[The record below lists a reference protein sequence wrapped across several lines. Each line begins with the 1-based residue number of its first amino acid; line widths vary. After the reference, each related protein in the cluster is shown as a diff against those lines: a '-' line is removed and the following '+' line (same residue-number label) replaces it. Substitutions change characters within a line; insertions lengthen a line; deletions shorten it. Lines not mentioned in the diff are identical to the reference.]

1 MIKVTVNNGGLASAE
16 MPAQE
21 ADVTLADIILA
32 VYTMGDCLHVFHT
45 KYNLP
50 DEAFEFT
57 KKAALLAFV
66 DGCNGTD
73 PEERYTHDGN

>member
-1 MIKVTVNNGGLASAE
+1 MIKITINEGVTNSE
-16 MPAQE
+16 IRAQK
-21 ADVTLADIILA
+21 ADVTLTDIILA
-32 VYTMGDCLHVFHT
+32 VHTMGDCLHVFHT
-45 KYNLP
+45 KCNLS

>member
-1 MIKVTVNNGGLASAE
+1 MIKVTVNKGMASSE
-16 MPAQE
+16 IRAQE
-21 ADVTLADIILA
+21 EEVALAEIILA
-32 VYTMGDCLHVFHT
+32 VHTIGDCLHDFHT
-45 KYNLP
+45 EHNLS
-50 DEAFEFT
+50 DEVFEFT

>member
-32 VYTMGDCLHVFHT
+32 VYTMGDCLHDLRA
-45 KYNLP
+45 KYNLS
-50 DEAFEFT
+50 DKVFELT
-57 KKAALLAFV
+57 KKTSLLGFV

-73 PEERYTHDGN
+73 PAERYADEW

>member
-16 MPAQE
+16 TPAQE

-32 VYTMGDCLHVFHT
+32 VHTMGDCLHVLHT
-45 KYNLP
+45 KYNLS
-50 DEAFEFT
+50 DEAFELA
-57 KKAALLAFV
+57 KKTALLGFV

-73 PEERYTHDGN
+73 PAERYADEW

>member
-1 MIKVTVNNGGLASAE
+1 MIKITVNNGMTSAE

-32 VYTMGDCLHVFHT
+32 VHTMGDFLHVLHT
-45 KYNLP
+45 KYNLS

-57 KKAALLAFV
+57 KKTALLAFV

>member
-1 MIKVTVNNGGLASAE
+1 MIKVTVNNVLTSAE

-32 VYTMGDCLHVFHT
+32 VHTMGDCLHVLHT
-45 KYNLP
+45 KYNLS

-57 KKAALLAFV
+57 KKTALLGFV

-73 PEERYTHDGN
+73 PAERYADEW

>member
-1 MIKVTVNNGGLASAE
+1 MIKVTVNNDGMTSAE
-16 MPAQE
+16 MPAQKS
-21 ADVTLADIILA
+21 DVTLADIILA
-32 VYTMGDCLHVFHT
+32 VHTMGDCLHVFHT

-73 PEERYTHDGN
+73 PEERYADEW

>member
-1 MIKVTVNNGGLASAE
+1 MIKVTVNNGMTSAE

-32 VYTMGDCLHVFHT
+32 VHTMGDCLHVLHT
-45 KYNLP
+45 KYNLS

-57 KKAALLAFV
+57 KKTALLAFV
-66 DGCNGTD
+66 DGCDGTD
-73 PEERYTHDGN
+73 PEERYADEW

>member
-1 MIKVTVNNGGLASAE
+1 MIKVTTNNGMTSAE
-16 MPAQE
+16 MPAQK
-21 ADVTLADIILA
+21 ADVTLAEIILA
-32 VYTMGDCLHVFHT
+32 VHAIGDCLHVFHT
-45 KYNLP
+45 KYNLS
-50 DEAFEFT
+50 DKVFEFT

>member
-1 MIKVTVNNGGLASAE
+1 MIKITVNNGMTSAE

-32 VYTMGDCLHVFHT
+32 VHTMGDFLHVLHT

-73 PEERYTHDGN
+73 PKERYTHDGN

>member
-1 MIKVTVNNGGLASAE
+1 MIKVTVNNDGMTSAE
-16 MPAQE
+16 MPSQK

-32 VYTMGDCLHVFHT
+32 VHAIGDCLHVFHT
-45 KYNLP
+45 TYNLS

-57 KKAALLAFV
+57 KKTALLAFV

-73 PEERYTHDGN
+73 PEERYADEW

>member
-1 MIKVTVNNGGLASAE
+1 MIKVTVNNNGMTSAE
-16 MPAQE
+16 MPAQKS
-21 ADVTLADIILA
+21 DVTLADIILA
-32 VYTMGDCLHVFHT
+32 VHTMGDCLHVFHT

-73 PEERYTHDGN
+73 PEERYADEW

>member
-1 MIKVTVNNGGLASAE
+1 MIKVTVNNGMTSAE
-16 MPAQE
+16 MPAQK
-21 ADVTLADIILA
+21 ADVTLAEIILA
-32 VYTMGDCLHVFHT
+32 VHAIGDCLHVFHT
-45 KYNLP
+45 KYNLS

-73 PEERYTHDGN
+73 PAERYADEW

>member
-1 MIKVTVNNGGLASAE
+1 MIKVTVNKSGLASAE
-16 MPAQE
+16 MPAQKS
-21 ADVTLADIILA
+21 DVTLADIILA
-32 VYTMGDCLHVFHT
+32 VHTMGDCLHVFHT

-57 KKAALLAFV
+57 KKAAWRAFV

>member
-21 ADVTLADIILA
+21 AEVTLADIILA
-32 VYTMGDCLHVFHT
+32 VHTMGDCLHVFHT
-45 KYNLP
+45 KYNLS

-57 KKAALLAFV
+57 KKTALLGFV

-73 PEERYTHDGN
+73 QEERYAHDGN

>member
-1 MIKVTVNNGGLASAE
+1 MLKVTVNKGMTSAE

-32 VYTMGDCLHVFHT
+32 VHTMGDCLHVFHT

-50 DEAFEFT
+50 DEVFEFT
-57 KKAALLAFV
+57 KKTALLAFM

-73 PEERYTHDGN
+73 PEERYTRDGN